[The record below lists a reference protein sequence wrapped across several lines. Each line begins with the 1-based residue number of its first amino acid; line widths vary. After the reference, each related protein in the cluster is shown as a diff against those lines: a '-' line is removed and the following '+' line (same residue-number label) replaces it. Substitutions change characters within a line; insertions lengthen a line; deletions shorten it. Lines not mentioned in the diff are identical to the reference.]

1 MIAIV
6 FKINL
11 STTLFNQTE
20 QRMSLVCFQTFSIG
34 KNVPCLFVFD
44 PCANRHHPYRW
55 LQHAFQISQHHVCS
69 EIFILHNKTLNTNW
83 RRLKTTISLV
93 TLLYFF
99 VNSDTIKG
107 TSVVSKMLQNK
118 SASMM
123 PSKIQI
129 FVAPLLLIPP
139 QTCTLSGCLG
149 FGFRFVGSF
158 AILKQVRRYAWR
170 EIEHSSLKI
179 TLLKVSPLSRTRCA
193 NSNRLTLFASR
204 ISWQ

>member
-1 MIAIV
+1 MYFMEINSQMIAIV

-34 KNVPCLFVFD
+34 KNVPRLFVFD

-83 RRLKTTISLV
+83 RRLKTKISLV

-99 VNSDTIKG
+99 VNSDIFFQYLFCTVP
-107 TSVVSKMLQNK
+107 TSVERLPFPGIDKKRRSALQ
-118 SASMM
+118 
-123 PSKIQI
+123 
-129 FVAPLLLIPP
+129 
-139 QTCTLSGCLG
+139 
-149 FGFRFVGSF
+149 
-158 AILKQVRRYAWR
+158 LKRMQM
-170 EIEHSSLKI
+170 
-179 TLLKVSPLSRTRCA
+179 
-193 NSNRLTLFASR
+193 NSD
-204 ISWQ
+204 